1 MSDGLSPG
9 PDRPDGGRFHPPSVD
24 TRPASGSL
32 VGVGVEPVGHPLF
45 VLCVTPVWDE
55 WVARG
60 PVTIRYAVAGLIA
73 DAVVEVDESSGD
85 EFPQAISVSGA
96 PDDLSDELC
105 EIAES
110 VFVTAWEM
118 GRNGVEAMNRARAV
132 SWALRNR
139 EAA

>member
-1 MSDGLSPG
+1 MPNADSTASPSIPRVVPESG
-9 PDRPDGGRFHPPSVD
+9 AIRDSGE
-24 TRPASGSL
+24 PAAG
-32 VGVGVEPVGHPLF
+32 VGVGHLLF
-45 VLCVTPVWDE
+45 ILGVAPVWDE

-96 PDDLSDELC
+96 PDDLGDEFC
-105 EIAES
+105 EVAES
-110 VFVTAWEM
+110 VFVAAWEM